1 MRRYIACIL
10 ALLLMARVNFAQH
23 GVDPHWGPET
33 LLPRAIA
40 GSNQRGQLFNNMVIT
55 STGRVIIAT
64 TESNPANANQ
74 VFGHYFTYSDDGG
87 NTWLNPPKKFT
98 STSLVVGGSSPKL
111 MIDDEDIVYVL
122 WTAKSPAAIFC
133 SRLDA
138 DLNVLTDSVRVA
150 TKVKYDNFSTHMTID
165 RRNRL
170 HAMWHEGNIDLGHI
184 SEVYY
189 SRSTDRGLSW
199 SRPIMLSSDD
209 GRKSAFPHAEFETAG
224 DTLAIPWRDS
234 VSVTE
239 KWNVIMVTSTDGG
252 ANWSAPQPIVTGTHI
267 DSDPDLVIDS
277 FNRIHLFYHQYP
289 TGNAHAGANI
299 RYAYSDDL
307 GATWNPSGFRQL
319 SEIGIR
325 SHLLEGSRYDPV
337 RHVLWT
343 TWKDERD
350 FFRGQARA
358 DMKVAYSRDRG
369 VTWLPNPPE
378 FATDWDSLTIGF
390 KAAAIFPNGDF
401 AVNYEVSAESGGA
414 ARSVYFRKRQSV
426 TTGVEQP
433 ALEIPQGYSLAQN
446 YPNPF
451 NPSTVISF
459 HLPVSSHVTLKVF
472 DVIGREVAILVD
484 GEMAAGNHALTFAPR
499 DLAGGIYFYK
509 ITAGQFSQTRKAVLI
524 K

>member
-1 MRRYIACIL
+1 MMHASY
-10 ALLLMARVNFAQH
+10 AQH
-23 GVDPHWGPET
+23 GVGPQWGPEVA
-33 LLPRAIA
+33 LPRAHA

-55 STGRVIIAT
+55 SSGRVIIVT

-74 VFGHYFTYSDDGG
+74 IFGHYFTYSDDGG
-87 NTWLNPPKKFT
+87 KTWLTPPKKFT
-98 STSLVVGGSSPKL
+98 PTSLAIGGSSPKL
-111 MIDDEDIVYVL
+111 MIDDADVVYVL

-138 DLNVLTDSVRVA
+138 NLNVLTDSVRVA
-150 TKVKYDNFSTHMTID
+150 AKVKYDNFSTHMTID

-170 HAMWHEGNIDLGHI
+170 HALWHEGNLDLGHI

-189 SRSTDRGLSW
+189 SRSIDRGLSW
-199 SRPIMLSSDD
+199 SRPIMLSADD

-234 VSVTE
+234 VSVSE
-239 KWNVIMVTSTDGG
+239 KWNVIMTTSIDGG
-252 ANWSAPQPIVTGTHI
+252 ANWSAPQSVVAGNNI
-267 DSDPDLVIDS
+267 DSDPDLVVDT
-277 FNRIHLFYHQYP
+277 FNRLHLFYHQYP

-307 GATWNPSGFRQL
+307 GATWNPSSFRQL
-319 SEIGIR
+319 SESGIR
-325 SHLLEGSRYDPV
+325 SHLLEGSRYDPA
-337 RHVLWT
+337 RNVLWT

-358 DMKVAYSRDRG
+358 DMKVAYSLDRG
-369 VTWLPNPPE
+369 ATWLPSPPE
-378 FATDWDSLTIGF
+378 FSTDWDTLTIGF

-401 AVNYEVSAESGGA
+401 AVNYEVSYEAGGA
-414 ARSVYFRKRQSV
+414 ARTVYFRKRQ
-426 TTGVEQP
+426 GVITAVQQP
-433 ALEIPQGYSLAQN
+433 EPATPQGFALAQN

-459 HLPVSSHVTLKVF
+459 QLPVSSHVTLKVF
-472 DVIGREVAILVD
+472 DVNGREMATLVN
-484 GEMAAGNHALTFAPR
+484 GEMAAGNHRVTFAPR

-509 ITAGQFSQTRKAVLI
+509 ITAGKFSQTRKAVFV

>member
-1 MRRYIACIL
+1 MTTT
-10 ALLLMARVNFAQH
+10 NFAQH
-23 GVDPHWGPET
+23 GVGPYWGPEVA
-33 LLPRAIA
+33 LPRAHA

-55 STGRVIIAT
+55 SSGRVIIVT
-64 TESNPANANQ
+64 TESNPANPNQ
-74 VFGHYFTYSDDGG
+74 IFGHYFTYSDDGG
-87 NTWLNPPKKFT
+87 NTWLNPPKKFMPAT
-98 STSLVVGGSSPKL
+98 LTIGGSSPKL
-111 MIDDEDIVYVL
+111 MIDDADVVYVL

-138 DLNVLTDSVRVA
+138 NLNVLTDSVRVA

-170 HAMWHEGNIDLGHI
+170 HAMWHEGNLDLGHI

-199 SRPIMLSSDD
+199 SRPLMLSADD

-234 VSVTE
+234 VSVSE
-239 KWNVIMVTSTDGG
+239 KWNVIMATSIDGG
-252 ANWSAPQPIVTGTHI
+252 ANWSAPQPVVTGNHI
-267 DSDPDLVIDS
+267 DSDPDLVLDS

-289 TGNAHAGANI
+289 TGSAHTGANI

-307 GATWNPSGFRQL
+307 GATWNPSAFRQL
-319 SEIGIR
+319 SENGIR
-325 SHLLEGSRYDPV
+325 SHLLEGSRYDPA

-350 FFRGQARA
+350 FFRGQSRA
-358 DMKVAYSRDRG
+358 DMKVAYSLDRG
-369 VTWLPNPPE
+369 ATWLPNPPE
-378 FATDWDSLTIGF
+378 FSTDWDTLTIGF
-390 KAAAIFPNGDF
+390 KAAAIFPDGDF
-401 AVNYEVSAESGGA
+401 AVNYEVSFESGGA
-414 ARSVYFRKRQSV
+414 ARTVYFRKRQGV
-426 TTGVEQP
+426 VTGVQQP
-433 ALEIPQGYSLAQN
+433 ALETPQSYSLEQN

-459 HLPVSSHVTLKVF
+459 QLPVNSHVALKVF
-472 DVIGREVAILVD
+472 DVNGREVTTLVE
-484 GEMAAGNHALTFAPR
+484 GNLEAGNHVVPFAPR
-499 DLAGGIYFYK
+499 DVAAGLYFYQL
-509 ITAGQFSQTRKAVLI
+509 TAGKFSQTRKAVLM